1 MDLQLQDKV
10 VLITGTSRGIGLA
23 LAQAFLAQGA
33 RVFGLCRSKDVAEE
47 LTQPNYVQFSGSVDD
62 PEFVEATVARIIARH
77 QRIDVL
83 VNNAGITRDNLLQTM
98 SRDDFNA
105 VMQVNFVGAFS
116 LCQAVLPHMQRA
128 GQGRIVNLVSLS
140 GVSGREGQ
148 ANYAASKGAVIGM
161 TRMLA
166 RRYGESGI
174 YCNALAPALIA
185 TEMADVMP
193 QNKARPVL
201 AHTSL
206 GRVGQV
212 SEVADWVLFLAT
224 PRAGYCNGQVIKLDG
239 GFLL

>member
-10 VLITGTSRGIGLA
+10 VLITGTSRGIGLG

-33 RVFGLCRSKDVAEE
+33 KVFGLCRSKDVAEE
-47 LTQPNYVQFSGSVDD
+47 LAQPNYAQFSGSVDD
-62 PEFVEATVARIIARH
+62 PEFVEETVARIIAQH

-105 VMQVNFVGAFS
+105 VMRVNFIGTFT
-116 LCQAVLPHMQRA
+116 LCQAVLPHMQHA

-193 QNKARPVL
+193 QNKVRPVL

-212 SEVADWVLFLAT
+212 SEVANWVLFLAT